1 MIELVKNLEAA
12 FAEKIKQ
19 LDWMSNETKEKALFK
34 LAAFGKKIGYTIN
47 GKPMRV

>member
-19 LDWMSNETKEKALFK
+19 LDWMSNETKEKPCLS
-34 LAAFGKKIGYTIN
+34 LLLLVKK
-47 GKPMRV
+47 